1 MREFGFEPF
10 ICEEFQG
17 PIITTFLYPQGRTF
31 DFRHMHA
38 WLKEHGYVI
47 YPGKLTDRDTFRIGN
62 IGEIYADDAEK
73 ILALFKE
80 YVTEFVR

>member
-1 MREFGFEPF
+1 
-10 ICEEFQG
+10 
-17 PIITTFLYPQGRTF
+17 
-31 DFRHMHA
+31 MHA

-80 YVTEFVR
+80 YVTAFVR